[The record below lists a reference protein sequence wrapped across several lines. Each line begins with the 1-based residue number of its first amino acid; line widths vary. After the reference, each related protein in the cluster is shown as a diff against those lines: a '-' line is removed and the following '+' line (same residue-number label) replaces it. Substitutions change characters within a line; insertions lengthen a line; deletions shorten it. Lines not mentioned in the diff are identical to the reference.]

1 MARSPAGVCGRPRED
16 SPVAIGEDGPVART
30 PRKGA
35 LRIGI
40 VCPYDWQVPGGVSVH
55 IRELTESL
63 IARGHRV
70 NVLAPADEGA
80 SDLPTWLTP
89 AGKAL
94 AVPFN
99 GSVARVRIG
108 LGVTQRTREWI
119 REGRFDVIH
128 IHEPLTPGLSLAAS
142 RTTSVPTVGTF
153 HAAAEQGIALAIAG
167 TLLSSV
173 IMRLDKRIVV
183 SGAARE
189 TLESMADEDDLPLLD
204 PIEIPNF
211 IDLSRSASGVPRP
224 EFQGADGTLLFLG
237 RTDEPR
243 KGLSVL
249 LEAIPAL
256 IEAKPHLRILIAGP
270 GDVDDVVED
279 IDWHY
284 RHNVSVLGSVDEETK
299 SALFASADIY
309 VAPHLGGESFGI
321 VLIEAMAA
329 GTPVIASNL
338 DAFRQVLDNGRC
350 GILFERGDAQAL
362 VAEVLSLLDDKERQR
377 RIADLGLARAAAFD
391 REEVV
396 SRIVSV
402 YEDAIGEAH
411 DEHLHDVA
419 VMRRRRIAGRA
430 VARSRG

>member
-1 MARSPAGVCGRPRED
+1 M
-16 SPVAIGEDGPVART
+16 
-30 PRKGA
+30 
-35 LRIGI
+35 
-40 VCPYDWQVPGGVSVH
+40 H
-55 IRELTESL
+55 IRELAQSL
-63 IARGHRV
+63 IARGHHV
-70 NVLAPADEGA
+70 NVLAPADEEA
-80 SDLPTWLTP
+80 RDLPSWLTP

-108 LGVTQRTREWI
+108 PGAAQRTREWI
-119 REGRFDVIH
+119 RDGDFDVIH

-142 RTTSVPTVGTF
+142 RNTLVPTVGTF

-189 TLESMADEDDLPLLD
+189 TLESMADEDDLDLLN

-211 IDLSRSASGVPRP
+211 IDLSRSASGVPRT

-237 RTDEPR
+237 RTDESR

-256 IEAKPHLRILIAGP
+256 IEAKPHVRILIAGP
-270 GDVDDVVED
+270 GDVEEVEEN

-284 RHNVSVLGSVDEETK
+284 RHNVSVLGAVDEETK
-299 SALFASADIY
+299 ASLFASADIY

-338 DAFRQVLDNGRC
+338 EAFRQVLDNGRC

-362 VAEVLSLLDDKERQR
+362 VAEVLSLLDDRERQR
-377 RIADLGLARAAAFD
+377 QLAQRGLTRAAQFD
-391 REEVV
+391 REAVV
-396 SRIVSV
+396 SRILDV
-402 YEDAIGEAH
+402 YEEAIGEAH
-411 DEHLHDVA
+411 EEHLHDVA
-419 VMRRRRIAGRA
+419 RMRRRRIAGRA
-430 VARSRG
+430 LARSRG

>member
-1 MARSPAGVCGRPRED
+1 ML
-16 SPVAIGEDGPVART
+16 PVARNGT
-30 PRKGA
+30 QR

-55 IRELTESL
+55 IRELTQSL
-63 IARGHRV
+63 LEQGHHV
-70 NVLAPADEGA
+70 NVLAPADEDA
-80 SDLPTWLTP
+80 TNLPEWLTP

-99 GSVARVRIG
+99 GSVARVRFG
-108 LGVTQRTREWI
+108 PGVAQRTRDWI
-119 REGRFDVIH
+119 RDGRFDVVH

-142 RTTSVPTVGTF
+142 RSTAVPTVGTF
-153 HAAAEQGIALAIAG
+153 HAAAEQGLALTIAG

-183 SGAARE
+183 SGAALE
-189 TLESMADEDDLPLLD
+189 TLESMVDEDDLPDLD

-211 IDLSRSASGVPRP
+211 IDLTRSSSGVPRA

-237 RTDEPR
+237 RTDEAR

-256 IEAKPHLRILIAGP
+256 LEAKPHLRILIAGP
-270 GDVDDVVED
+270 GDVEEVEEE
-279 IDWHY
+279 IDWHH
-284 RHNVSVLGSVDEETK
+284 RHNVTVLGAVDEATK
-299 SALFASADIY
+299 SDLFASADIY
-309 VAPHLGGESFGI
+309 IAPHLGGESFGI

-338 DAFRQVLDNGRC
+338 DAFRTVLDSGRC
-350 GILFERGDAQAL
+350 GILFERGDSQAL
-362 VAEVLSLLDDKERQR
+362 VAEVLSLLGDKNRQR
-377 RIADLGLARAAAFD
+377 HLAELGLQRAAQFD

-396 SRIVSV
+396 SRILAV
-402 YEDAIGEAH
+402 YKAAIGQAH

-419 VMRRRRIAGRA
+419 RMRRRRIAGRA
-430 VARSRG
+430 VARSRA